1 MRELLLVWLQL
12 LKSFFG
18 FNGSISSLGWLEIF
32 WPNLLQSTISFRPS
46 HIIWLLSAL
55 MTSLAR
61 LRFLSFYY
69 SLEIGQRSLRHLE
82 AKFKKIRSLVLC
94 QLYWVCIFHIISRH
108 LILSF
113 LRNRLPLQPVWWLFA
128 NSRDNIV
135 LRRAKVIF
143 DVPLFDCWVLLN
155 LKWKKRSFNSW
166 DR

>member
-1 MRELLLVWLQL
+1 
-12 LKSFFG
+12 
-18 FNGSISSLGWLEIF
+18 
-32 WPNLLQSTISFRPS
+32 
-46 HIIWLLSAL
+46 LSAL

-113 LRNRLPLQPVWWLFA
+113 LRNRLPLQSVWWLFA